1 MNVVTLI
8 TKSGVRQLKETNCWG
23 LSIQTQELS
32 EDQLKDLIKM
42 DSVCTMLLSDTGISN
57 EQVKAVEATE
67 IVKEVKQ
74 SRSQQMRFQIGLLW
88 ELSGSVGTKEDH
100 YNERMDQLTGRLKD
114 RIRELK
120 YGN

>member
-1 MNVVTLI
+1 
-8 TKSGVRQLKETNCWG
+8 
-23 LSIQTQELS
+23 
-32 EDQLKDLIKM
+32 
-42 DSVCTMLLSDTGISN
+42 
-57 EQVKAVEATE
+57 
-67 IVKEVKQ
+67 
-74 SRSQQMRFQIGLLW
+74 MRFQIGLLW